1 MFPQRGINLL
11 QRLMR
16 YLPPSGTEGELD
28 AFLIKEIWEAM
39 ERDAE
44 RGAFRGVGFLRVE
57 MEEEAE
63 WAVVGGFEDQAGQE
77 DGSVGD
83 IGDVFEEE
91 ACDGKEYYDE
101 AYFEEEL
108 DEAFGEDALGD
119 DAFNEE
125 TFGEEAFG
133 MDAYNEDTFGN
144 DACHQDAYHE
154 GPYHQDAP
162 RHDAYHQNT
171 YHQNYHQDAYHGD
184 VSDNQAPKQVAAP
197 KHSSSSAFEPD
208 APFAVMGGMGLF
220 GDDQSE
226 EEDKNEEVDGQGY
239 NENGPDD
246 GAGVTYHGY
255 CYKGDYDEED
265 ATFIPRYA

>member
-144 DACHQDAYHE
+144 DA
-154 GPYHQDAP
+154 
-162 RHDAYHQNT
+162 
-171 YHQNYHQDAYHGD
+171 YHQDAYHRD

-265 ATFIPRYA
+265 ATFIPRYAEAKRRRRL